1 MYQLCNPWSVACCA
15 EKRHSRERGR
25 WGGGCA
31 CALRASPL
39 EAPWAAAALSR
50 GALISQGSGG
60 CGTRRRSVAQSPSC
74 LGRARRPRSNSQES
88 TAPLPALLLAGV
100 FCGMSMGGGSSDVEN
115 HKHRMLATEY
125 GIRGYTPAEPQKN
138 HLRAGEVHANELA
151 RKLVTDTSAFADRP
165 VQAFKGSLGENARVL
180 IGILTCNGKRIE
192 DGLMIKQSRGG
203 KAWGRIEK
211 ERKQAKDAG
220 EVMSALELMEYSLVA
235 RTQIHGFWSDSDH
248 SDIEKV
254 TADNV
259 MDLVREYNDV
269 APQCDDRLVAM
280 NLLRAADRLTADP
293 GLVGQTSETRKLRVL
308 TLTNIASQW
317 RRRGRLTDAQR
328 CLQTAQVVVDTLGTA
343 PGRTKAANQVSEHAI
358 CVLRVRAEGL
368 LNLDENGIGGLS
380 DPFLRISRMVNAA
393 ETERDMR
400 KLESKYGSGVRSRV
414 NLRSWGAAKDAVVV
428 QTRQVT
434 GKTVH
439 KTEVVMNS
447 LAPQWKRCRIAATQ
461 LCGCNLG
468 RKIALAVLDW
478 DRDGT
483 HDLIGSAELSFLEMQ
498 KHVRTGE
505 PVPIRP
511 DGRTE
516 GDASGLLYFEEAWVS
531 NVEGERLQMLRG
543 ELMLQRASVK
553 WLLNQHSEALADATT
568 SLAELLS
575 DRNLTRAVYATEMD
589 TDKVEQLIRGR
600 KVESS
605 LLLGV
610 CFECCAALSQ
620 QLRRRQDQAAFS
632 HNAVLL
638 LQKLRTGYE
647 DGSLKYKEDSSNEI
661 LSQHKGDVLL
671 DAVSETVHTMHE
683 TCAVPFDRLVEEC
696 RQRCLPETL
705 VARTKTRAISKQR
718 VKKQAESTSPDE
730 VETNAAQRRVGKSA
744 AKRVKRVGSAP
755 AIIRS
760 HAKPV
765 AGVVPPCDSLGRSV
779 QSWTVKR
786 AENGGP
792 GPRVRPQTA
801 AGAYPVLPRG
811 GSASRVRRASTSKS
825 FVTQFPM
832 SAQWLSH
839 ARPSTAGSQRSSDV
853 PSPLQVWSRMSPA
866 QQHARRDGHRQR
878 PGTAG
883 GFAREHG
890 RRPLNFAHS
899 GLM

>member
-1 MYQLCNPWSVACCA
+1 VRCWVVA
-15 EKRHSRERGR
+15 
-25 WGGGCA
+25 
-31 CALRASPL
+31 
-39 EAPWAAAALSR
+39 
-50 GALISQGSGG
+50 
-60 CGTRRRSVAQSPSC
+60 V
-74 LGRARRPRSNSQES
+74 S
-88 TAPLPALLLAGV
+88 TAPLPAPG
-100 FCGMSMGGGSSDVEN
+100 FFEMSLGGGSGDVEN

-180 IGILTCNGKRIE
+180 ISILTCNGKRIE

-211 ERKQAKDAG
+211 ERKQAKDTG

-259 MDLVREYNDV
+259 LDLVREYNDV

-308 TLTNIASQW
+308 TMTNIASQW

-328 CLQTAQVVVDTLGTA
+328 CLQTAQVVVDTLGAA
-343 PGRTKAANQVSEHAI
+343 PGKTKAANQVSQHAI

-393 ETERDMR
+393 ETERDIR
-400 KLESKYGSGVRSRV
+400 KLESKYGSGGRSRV
-414 NLRSWGAAKDAVVV
+414 NLRSWGAAKDAAVM
-428 QTRQVT
+428 QARQVT

-447 LAPQWKRCRIAATQ
+447 LAPEWKRCRIAATQ

-468 RKIALAVLDW
+468 RKIAVAVLDW

-498 KHVRTGE
+498 KHVRTRE

-511 DGRTE
+511 DGRTV
-516 GDASGLLYFEEAWVS
+516 GDASGLLFFEEAWVS
-531 NVEGERLQMLRG
+531 NVESERLQMLRG

-553 WLLNQHSEALADATT
+553 WLLNQHSEALADANK
-568 SLAELLS
+568 SLADLLS
-575 DRNLTRAVYATEMD
+575 DRNLTHDAYVTEMAK
-589 TDKVEQLIRGR
+589 DKVQQLIRGR

-620 QLRRRQDQAAFS
+620 QLKRQQDQAAFN
-632 HNAVLL
+632 HNSVLL
-638 LQKLRTGYE
+638 LQELRTGYE
-647 DGSLKYKEDSSNEI
+647 NGSLKYKENSSDEA

-671 DAVSETVHTMHE
+671 DAVSETVHMMHE
-683 TCAVPFDRLVEEC
+683 SRVPFDRLVEEC
-696 RQRCLPETL
+696 RQRCLPEAL
-705 VARTKTRAISKQR
+705 VARTKTKATSKQQ
-718 VKKQAESTSPDE
+718 VGPQADLP
-730 VETNAAQRRVGKSA
+730 R
-744 AKRVKRVGSAP
+744 RVKRVGSAP

-779 QSWTVKR
+779 HSWGVKR
-786 AENGGP
+786 AESGGSRQP

-801 AGAYPVLPRG
+801 AGVHPVLPRG
-811 GSASRVRRASTSKS
+811 SSASRVRRLSGSKN

-832 SAQWLSH
+832 SAQWLCH
-839 ARPSTAGSQRSSDV
+839 ARPSTAGSQRSSNA
-853 PSPLQVWSRMSPA
+853 PSPSQVWSRMTPA
-866 QQHARRDGHRQR
+866 QQHDRRDGHRQR
-878 PGTAG
+878 PATAAS